1 MDKKQRQRAI
11 LKIISSQEVETQEQ
25 LGELLA
31 EAGYPTT
38 QATVSR
44 DMRELKIR
52 KGMAENGVNCY
63 YSPECENPPEYSS
76 VFAQAVLSIDYA
88 MNIVVIKCRPGLANA
103 ACVVLDDEAFGF
115 VVGTIAGDDT
125 IFVLTRTENHAVQ
138 LIELLKK
145 KASVEFGGAFNVFTG
160 ETGAGKSVIIGGIN
174 AVLGGR
180 TNKDI
185 VRSGAP
191 KAVISAL
198 FDDIS
203 DRVKAKLSELG
214 FSSEDGELVLMRE
227 ITSEGKSSARINGRA
242 ATAAMLREVGELLVD
257 IHGQHENRILMNN
270 DNQRQILDSY
280 GELDGLLEAYR
291 GEFRRFSKLSR
302 KLREMQEENKTRE
315 LRTAQL
321 TAIIE
326 ELTELDLDYG
336 DGERMEEELQKIR
349 STAKIQGALFT
360 ANNLLN
366 GEENP
371 GAVELVR
378 QSMNSF
384 AAAGAVL
391 PEADALYRR
400 LEELLPELEDISS
413 EAASMAFGADD
424 NEEREADLE
433 DRVSAMKH
441 ACRKYNMDPDQ
452 LVDYLG
458 ECRQELSQL
467 SGLDGEIERLS
478 EEKHELAGQVKRMA
492 EDISAKRR
500 EASEKLSAEICEVL
514 RFLNMPNVTL
524 TFDVRP
530 DKITI
535 NGMDEVEILIS
546 ANAGEEP
553 KPLNKTASGGELSR
567 VMLAVKSVMAEGD
580 DIPTMIFDEVDAG
593 ISGRTAAKVGIKL
606 AETARKRQV
615 LCITHLAQIA
625 ALAQTH
631 MLIEKQ
637 TDDKRTYTR
646 IVPLDHEG
654 RKQELARI
662 MDGGLTE
669 SGLKAAEEMLSR
681 QVEQ

>member
-1 MDKKQRQRAI
+1 M
-11 LKIISSQEVETQEQ
+11 L
-25 LGELLA
+25 
-31 EAGYPTT
+31 
-38 QATVSR
+38 
-44 DMRELKIR
+44 RELSI
-52 KGMAENGVNCY
+52 ENL
-63 YSPECENPPEYSS
+63 
-76 VFAQAVLSIDYA
+76 AVIE
-88 MNIVVIKCRPGLANA
+88 KA
-103 ACVVLDDEAFGF
+103 A
-115 VVGTIAGDDT
+115 
-125 IFVLTRTENHAVQ
+125 
-138 LIELLKK
+138 
-145 KASVEFGGAFNVFTG
+145 VEFGSGFNVFTG

-180 TNKDI
+180 TTKDI

-203 DRVKAKLSELG
+203 DRVKSRLTELG
-214 FSSEDGELVLMRE
+214 FSAEDGELVLMRE
-227 ITSEGKSSARINGRA
+227 ITAEGKSSARINGRA

-257 IHGQHENRILMNN
+257 IHGQHENRILMDT

-280 GELDGLLEAYR
+280 GELSGELEEYR
-291 GEFRRFSKLSR
+291 AEFRRFSKLSR
-302 KLREMQEENKTRE
+302 RLKDLQEENRTRE

-321 TAIIE
+321 TAIAE
-326 ELTELDLDYG
+326 ELAELNLEHG
-336 DGERMEEELQKIR
+336 EGERLEEELQKLR
-349 STAKIQGALFT
+349 DTAKIQGALFT
-360 ANNLLN
+360 ANDLLN

-371 GAVELVR
+371 GAIDLVR
-378 QSMNSF
+378 QSMNSL
-384 AAAGAVL
+384 ATAGAVL
-391 PEADALYRR
+391 PEADVLFRR
-400 LEELLPELEDISS
+400 LEEILPELEDISS
-413 EAASMAFGADD
+413 EAASMAFGTDD
-424 NEEREADLE
+424 SEEREADLE

-452 LVDYLG
+452 LVDYLE

-478 EEKHELAGQVKRMA
+478 EEKHDLAGQVKRMA
-492 EDISAKRR
+492 EDISARRR
-500 EASEKLSAEICEVL
+500 EASERLSAEICEVL

-524 TFDVRP
+524 SFDVRP

-553 KPLNKTASGGELSR
+553 KPLNRTASGGELSR
-567 VMLAVKSVMAEGD
+567 VMLAIKSVMAEGD

-593 ISGRTAAKVGIKL
+593 ISGRTAAKVGVKL
-606 AETARKRQV
+606 AQTAEKRQV

-637 TDDKRTYTR
+637 TEGQRTYTR
-646 IVPLDHEG
+646 IIPLDHEG

-669 SGLKAAEEMLSR
+669 SGLKAAEEMLNR
-681 QVEQ
+681 R

>member
-1 MDKKQRQRAI
+1 M
-11 LKIISSQEVETQEQ
+11 L
-25 LGELLA
+25 
-31 EAGYPTT
+31 
-38 QATVSR
+38 
-44 DMRELKIR
+44 RELSI
-52 KGMAENGVNCY
+52 ENL
-63 YSPECENPPEYSS
+63 
-76 VFAQAVLSIDYA
+76 AV
-88 MNIVVIKCRPGLANA
+88 
-103 ACVVLDDEAFGF
+103 
-115 VVGTIAGDDT
+115 
-125 IFVLTRTENHAVQ
+125 
-138 LIELLKK
+138 IE

-214 FSSEDGELVLMRE
+214 FSPEDGELVLMRE

-500 EASEKLSAEICEVL
+500 EVSEKLSAEICEVL

-681 QVEQ
+681 QVE

>member
-1 MDKKQRQRAI
+1 M
-11 LKIISSQEVETQEQ
+11 L
-25 LGELLA
+25 
-31 EAGYPTT
+31 
-38 QATVSR
+38 
-44 DMRELKIR
+44 RELSI
-52 KGMAENGVNCY
+52 ENL
-63 YSPECENPPEYSS
+63 
-76 VFAQAVLSIDYA
+76 AV
-88 MNIVVIKCRPGLANA
+88 
-103 ACVVLDDEAFGF
+103 
-115 VVGTIAGDDT
+115 
-125 IFVLTRTENHAVQ
+125 
-138 LIELLKK
+138 IE
-145 KASVEFGGAFNVFTG
+145 KASVEFGSRFNVFTG

-180 TNKDI
+180 TTKDI

-203 DRVKAKLSELG
+203 DRVKSKLNELG
-214 FSSEDGELVLMRE
+214 FSAEDGELVLMRE
-227 ITSEGKSSARINGRA
+227 ITAEGKSSARINGRA

-257 IHGQHENRILMNN
+257 IHGQHENRILMDT

-280 GELDGLLEAYR
+280 GELSGALEEYR
-291 GEFRRFSKLSR
+291 AEFRRFSKLSR
-302 KLREMQEENKTRE
+302 RLKELQEENRNRE

-321 TAIIE
+321 TAIAE
-326 ELTELDLDYG
+326 ELAELDLEHG
-336 DGERMEEELQKIR
+336 EGERLEEELQKLR
-349 STAKIQGALFT
+349 NTAKIQGALFT

-366 GEENP
+366 GEEHP
-371 GAVELVR
+371 GAIDLVR
-378 QSMNSF
+378 QSMNSL
-384 AAAGAVL
+384 ATAGAVL
-391 PEADALYRR
+391 PEADVLFRR

-424 NEEREADLE
+424 SEEREADLE

-441 ACRKYNMDPDQ
+441 ACRKYNMDADQ
-452 LVDYLG
+452 LVDYL
-458 ECRQELSQL
+458 EDCRRELSQL

-478 EEKHELAGQVKRMA
+478 EEKHELAGHVKQLA
-492 EDISAKRR
+492 GEISARR
-500 EASEKLSAEICEVL
+500 RDASAKLSAEICEVL
-514 RFLNMPNVTL
+514 KFLNMPNVTL
-524 TFDVRP
+524 SFDVRP

-567 VMLAVKSVMAEGD
+567 VMLAIKSVMAEGD

-606 AETARKRQV
+606 AQTAEKRQV

-646 IVPLDHEG
+646 IIPLDHEG

-669 SGLKAAEEMLSR
+669 SGLKAAEEMLDR
-681 QVEQ
+681 R

>member
-1 MDKKQRQRAI
+1 M
-11 LKIISSQEVETQEQ
+11 L
-25 LGELLA
+25 
-31 EAGYPTT
+31 
-38 QATVSR
+38 
-44 DMRELKIR
+44 RELSI
-52 KGMAENGVNCY
+52 ENL
-63 YSPECENPPEYSS
+63 
-76 VFAQAVLSIDYA
+76 AVIE
-88 MNIVVIKCRPGLANA
+88 KA
-103 ACVVLDDEAFGF
+103 A
-115 VVGTIAGDDT
+115 
-125 IFVLTRTENHAVQ
+125 
-138 LIELLKK
+138 
-145 KASVEFGGAFNVFTG
+145 VEFGSGFNVFTG

-180 TNKDI
+180 TTKDI

-203 DRVKAKLSELG
+203 DRVKSRLTELG
-214 FSSEDGELVLMRE
+214 FSAEDGELVLMRE
-227 ITSEGKSSARINGRA
+227 ITAEGKSSARINGRA

-257 IHGQHENRILMNN
+257 IHGQHENRILMDT

-280 GELDGLLEAYR
+280 GELSGALEEYR
-291 GEFRRFSKLSR
+291 AEFRRFSKLSR
-302 KLREMQEENKTRE
+302 RLKDLQEENRTRE

-321 TAIIE
+321 TAIAE
-326 ELTELDLDYG
+326 ELSELNLEHG
-336 DGERMEEELQKIR
+336 EGERLEEELQKLR
-349 STAKIQGALFT
+349 DTAKIQGALFT
-360 ANNLLN
+360 ANDLLN

-371 GAVELVR
+371 GAIDLVR
-378 QSMNSF
+378 QSMNSL
-384 AAAGAVL
+384 ATAGAVL
-391 PEADALYRR
+391 PEADVLFRR
-400 LEELLPELEDISS
+400 LEEILPELEDISS
-413 EAASMAFGADD
+413 EAASMAFGTDD
-424 NEEREADLE
+424 SEEREADLE

-452 LVDYLG
+452 LVDYLE

-478 EEKHELAGQVKRMA
+478 EEKHDLAGQVKRMA
-492 EDISAKRR
+492 EDISARRR
-500 EASEKLSAEICEVL
+500 EASERLSAEICEVL

-524 TFDVRP
+524 SFDVRP

-553 KPLNKTASGGELSR
+553 KPLNRTASGGELSR
-567 VMLAVKSVMAEGD
+567 VMLAIKSVMAEGD

-593 ISGRTAAKVGIKL
+593 ISGRTAAKVGVKL
-606 AETARKRQV
+606 AQTAEKRQV

-631 MLIEKQ
+631 MLIEKLTEGQ
-637 TDDKRTYTR
+637 RTYTR
-646 IVPLDHEG
+646 IIPLDHEG

-669 SGLKAAEEMLSR
+669 SGLKAAEEMLDR
-681 QVEQ
+681 H

>member
-1 MDKKQRQRAI
+1 M
-11 LKIISSQEVETQEQ
+11 L
-25 LGELLA
+25 
-31 EAGYPTT
+31 
-38 QATVSR
+38 
-44 DMRELKIR
+44 RELSI
-52 KGMAENGVNCY
+52 ENL
-63 YSPECENPPEYSS
+63 
-76 VFAQAVLSIDYA
+76 AV
-88 MNIVVIKCRPGLANA
+88 
-103 ACVVLDDEAFGF
+103 
-115 VVGTIAGDDT
+115 
-125 IFVLTRTENHAVQ
+125 
-138 LIELLKK
+138 IE
-145 KASVEFGGAFNVFTG
+145 KASVEFGSRFNVFTG

-180 TNKDI
+180 TTKDI

-191 KAVISAL
+191 KAVVSAL

-203 DRVKAKLSELG
+203 DRVKSKLNELG
-214 FSSEDGELVLMRE
+214 FSAEDGELVLMRE
-227 ITSEGKSSARINGRA
+227 ITAEGKSSARINGRA

-257 IHGQHENRILMNN
+257 IHGQHENRILMDT

-280 GELDGLLEAYR
+280 GELSGALEEYR

-302 KLREMQEENKTRE
+302 KLKELQEENRNRE

-321 TAIIE
+321 TAIAE
-326 ELTELDLDYG
+326 ELAELDLEHG
-336 DGERMEEELQKIR
+336 EGERLEEELQKLR
-349 STAKIQGALFT
+349 NTAKIQGALFT
-360 ANNLLN
+360 ANSLLN

-371 GAVELVR
+371 GAIDLVR
-378 QSMNSF
+378 QSMSSL
-384 AAAGAVL
+384 AVAGAVL
-391 PEADALYRR
+391 PEADVLFRR
-400 LEELLPELEDISS
+400 LEEILPELEDISG
-413 EAASMAFGADD
+413 EAASMAFSTDD
-424 NEEREADLE
+424 AEEREADLE

-441 ACRKYNMDPDQ
+441 ACRKYNMDADQ
-452 LVDYLG
+452 LVDYL
-458 ECRQELSQL
+458 EDCRRELSQL

-478 EEKHELAGQVKRMA
+478 EEKHELAGHVKRLA
-492 EDISAKRR
+492 EEISERR
-500 EASEKLSAEICEVL
+500 RQASQKLSAEICEVL
-514 RFLNMPNVTL
+514 KFLNMPNVTL
-524 TFDVRP
+524 SFDVRP

-567 VMLAVKSVMAEGD
+567 VMLAIKSVMAEGD

-593 ISGRTAAKVGIKL
+593 ISGRTAAKVGVKL
-606 AETARKRQV
+606 AQTAEKRQV

-646 IVPLDHEG
+646 IIPLDHEG

-669 SGLKAAEEMLSR
+669 SGLKAAEEMLDR
-681 QVEQ
+681 H

>member
-1 MDKKQRQRAI
+1 M
-11 LKIISSQEVETQEQ
+11 L
-25 LGELLA
+25 
-31 EAGYPTT
+31 
-38 QATVSR
+38 
-44 DMRELKIR
+44 RELSI
-52 KGMAENGVNCY
+52 ENL
-63 YSPECENPPEYSS
+63 
-76 VFAQAVLSIDYA
+76 AVIE
-88 MNIVVIKCRPGLANA
+88 KA
-103 ACVVLDDEAFGF
+103 A
-115 VVGTIAGDDT
+115 
-125 IFVLTRTENHAVQ
+125 
-138 LIELLKK
+138 
-145 KASVEFGGAFNVFTG
+145 VEFGSGFNVFTG

-180 TNKDI
+180 TTKDI

-203 DRVKAKLSELG
+203 DRVKSRLTELG
-214 FSSEDGELVLMRE
+214 FSAEDGELVLMRE
-227 ITSEGKSSARINGRA
+227 ITAEGKSSARINGRA

-257 IHGQHENRILMNN
+257 IHGQHENRILMDT

-280 GELDGLLEAYR
+280 GELSGALEEYR
-291 GEFRRFSKLSR
+291 AEFRRFSKLSR
-302 KLREMQEENKTRE
+302 RLKELQEENRTRE

-321 TAIIE
+321 TAIAE
-326 ELTELDLDYG
+326 ELAELNLEHG
-336 DGERMEEELQKIR
+336 EGERLEEELQKLR
-349 STAKIQGALFT
+349 DTAKIQGALFT
-360 ANNLLN
+360 ANDLLN

-371 GAVELVR
+371 GAIDLVR
-378 QSMNSF
+378 QSMNSL
-384 AAAGAVL
+384 ATAGAVI
-391 PEADALYRR
+391 PEADVLFRR
-400 LEELLPELEDISS
+400 LEEILPELEDISS

-424 NEEREADLE
+424 SEEREADLE

-452 LVDYLG
+452 LVDYLE

-478 EEKHELAGQVKRMA
+478 EEKHDLAGQVKRMA
-492 EDISAKRR
+492 EDISARRR
-500 EASEKLSAEICEVL
+500 ETSERLSAEICEVL

-524 TFDVRP
+524 SFDVRP

-553 KPLNKTASGGELSR
+553 KPLNRTASGGELSR
-567 VMLAVKSVMAEGD
+567 VMLAIKSVMAEGD

-593 ISGRTAAKVGIKL
+593 ISGRTAAKVGVKL
-606 AETARKRQV
+606 AQTAEKRQV

-637 TDDKRTYTR
+637 TEGQRTYTR
-646 IVPLDHEG
+646 IIHLDHEG

-669 SGLKAAEEMLSR
+669 SGLKAAEEMLDR
-681 QVEQ
+681 H

>member
-1 MDKKQRQRAI
+1 M
-11 LKIISSQEVETQEQ
+11 L
-25 LGELLA
+25 
-31 EAGYPTT
+31 
-38 QATVSR
+38 
-44 DMRELKIR
+44 RELSI
-52 KGMAENGVNCY
+52 ENL
-63 YSPECENPPEYSS
+63 
-76 VFAQAVLSIDYA
+76 AVIE
-88 MNIVVIKCRPGLANA
+88 KA
-103 ACVVLDDEAFGF
+103 A
-115 VVGTIAGDDT
+115 
-125 IFVLTRTENHAVQ
+125 
-138 LIELLKK
+138 
-145 KASVEFGGAFNVFTG
+145 VEFGSGFNVFTG

-180 TNKDI
+180 TTKDI

-203 DRVKAKLSELG
+203 DRVKSRLTELG
-214 FSSEDGELVLMRE
+214 FSAEDGELVLMRE
-227 ITSEGKSSARINGRA
+227 ITAEGKSNARINGRA

-257 IHGQHENRILMNN
+257 IHGQHENRILMDT

-280 GELDGLLEAYR
+280 GELSGALEEYR
-291 GEFRRFSKLSR
+291 AEFRQFSKLSR
-302 KLREMQEENKTRE
+302 RLKELQEENRTRE

-321 TAIIE
+321 TAIAE
-326 ELTELDLDYG
+326 ELAELNLEHG
-336 DGERMEEELQKIR
+336 EGERLEEELQKLR
-349 STAKIQGALFT
+349 DTAKIQGALFT
-360 ANNLLN
+360 ANDLLN

-371 GAVELVR
+371 GAIDLVR
-378 QSMNSF
+378 QSMNSL
-384 AAAGAVL
+384 ATAGAVL
-391 PEADALYRR
+391 PEADVLFRR
-400 LEELLPELEDISS
+400 LEEILPELEDISS

-424 NEEREADLE
+424 SEEREADLE

-452 LVDYLG
+452 LVDYLE

-478 EEKHELAGQVKRMA
+478 EEKHDLAGQVKRMA
-492 EDISAKRR
+492 EDISARRR
-500 EASEKLSAEICEVL
+500 ETSERLSAEICEVL

-524 TFDVRP
+524 SFDVRP

-553 KPLNKTASGGELSR
+553 KPLNRTASGGELSR
-567 VMLAVKSVMAEGD
+567 VMLAIKSVMAEGD

-593 ISGRTAAKVGIKL
+593 ISGRTAAKVGVKL
-606 AETARKRQV
+606 AQTAEKRQV

-637 TDDKRTYTR
+637 TEGQRTYTR
-646 IVPLDHEG
+646 IIHLDHEG

-669 SGLKAAEEMLSR
+669 SGLKAAEEMLDR
-681 QVEQ
+681 H

>member
-1 MDKKQRQRAI
+1 M
-11 LKIISSQEVETQEQ
+11 L
-25 LGELLA
+25 
-31 EAGYPTT
+31 
-38 QATVSR
+38 
-44 DMRELKIR
+44 RELSI
-52 KGMAENGVNCY
+52 ENL
-63 YSPECENPPEYSS
+63 
-76 VFAQAVLSIDYA
+76 AVIE
-88 MNIVVIKCRPGLANA
+88 KA
-103 ACVVLDDEAFGF
+103 A
-115 VVGTIAGDDT
+115 
-125 IFVLTRTENHAVQ
+125 
-138 LIELLKK
+138 
-145 KASVEFGGAFNVFTG
+145 VEFGSGFNVFTG

-180 TNKDI
+180 TTKDI
-185 VRSGAP
+185 VRSGAA
-191 KAVISAL
+191 KAVSSAL

-203 DRVKAKLSELG
+203 DRVKSRLTELG
-214 FSSEDGELVLMRE
+214 FSAEDGELVLMRE
-227 ITSEGKSSARINGRA
+227 ITAEGKSSARINGRA

-257 IHGQHENRILMNN
+257 IHGQHENRILMDT

-280 GELDGLLEAYR
+280 GELSGALEEYR
-291 GEFRRFSKLSR
+291 AEFRRFSKLSR
-302 KLREMQEENKTRE
+302 RLKELQEDNRTRE

-321 TAIIE
+321 TAIAE
-326 ELTELDLDYG
+326 ELAELNLEHG
-336 DGERMEEELQKIR
+336 EGERLEEELQKLR
-349 STAKIQGALFT
+349 DTAKIQGALFT
-360 ANNLLN
+360 ANDLLN

-371 GAVELVR
+371 GAIDLVR
-378 QSMNSF
+378 QSMNSL
-384 AAAGAVL
+384 ATAGAVL
-391 PEADALYRR
+391 PEADVLFRR
-400 LEELLPELEDISS
+400 LEEILPELEDISS

-424 NEEREADLE
+424 SEEREADLE

-452 LVDYLG
+452 LVDYLE

-478 EEKHELAGQVKRMA
+478 EEKHDLAGQVKRMA
-492 EDISAKRR
+492 EDISARRR
-500 EASEKLSAEICEVL
+500 ETSERLSAEICEVL

-524 TFDVRP
+524 SFDVRP

-553 KPLNKTASGGELSR
+553 KPLNRTASGGELSR
-567 VMLAVKSVMAEGD
+567 VMLAIKSVMAEGD

-593 ISGRTAAKVGIKL
+593 ISGRTAAKVGVKL
-606 AETARKRQV
+606 AQTAEKRQV

-637 TDDKRTYTR
+637 TEGQRTYTR
-646 IVPLDHEG
+646 IIHLDHEG

-669 SGLKAAEEMLSR
+669 SGLKAAEEMLDR
-681 QVEQ
+681 H

>member
-1 MDKKQRQRAI
+1 M
-11 LKIISSQEVETQEQ
+11 L
-25 LGELLA
+25 
-31 EAGYPTT
+31 
-38 QATVSR
+38 
-44 DMRELKIR
+44 RELSI
-52 KGMAENGVNCY
+52 ENL
-63 YSPECENPPEYSS
+63 
-76 VFAQAVLSIDYA
+76 AVIE
-88 MNIVVIKCRPGLANA
+88 KA
-103 ACVVLDDEAFGF
+103 A
-115 VVGTIAGDDT
+115 
-125 IFVLTRTENHAVQ
+125 
-138 LIELLKK
+138 
-145 KASVEFGGAFNVFTG
+145 VEFGSGFNVLTG
-160 ETGAGKSVIIGGIN
+160 EPGAGKSVIIGGIN

-180 TNKDI
+180 TTKDI

-203 DRVKAKLSELG
+203 DRVKSRLTELG
-214 FSSEDGELVLMRE
+214 FSAEDGELVLMRE
-227 ITSEGKSSARINGRA
+227 ITAEGKSSARINGRA

-257 IHGQHENRILMNN
+257 IHGQHENRILMDT

-280 GELDGLLEAYR
+280 GELSGALEEYR
-291 GEFRRFSKLSR
+291 AEFRRFSKLSR
-302 KLREMQEENKTRE
+302 RLKELQEENRTRE

-321 TAIIE
+321 TAIAE
-326 ELTELDLDYG
+326 ELAELNLEHG
-336 DGERMEEELQKIR
+336 EGERLEEELQKLR
-349 STAKIQGALFT
+349 DTAKIQGALFT
-360 ANNLLN
+360 ANDLLN

-371 GAVELVR
+371 GAIDLVR
-378 QSMNSF
+378 QSMNSL
-384 AAAGAVL
+384 ATAGAVL
-391 PEADALYRR
+391 PEADVLFRR
-400 LEELLPELEDISS
+400 LEEILPELEDISS

-424 NEEREADLE
+424 SEEREADLE

-452 LVDYLG
+452 LVDYLE

-478 EEKHELAGQVKRMA
+478 EEKHDLAGQVKRMA
-492 EDISAKRR
+492 EDISARRR
-500 EASEKLSAEICEVL
+500 ETSERLSAEICEVL

-524 TFDVRP
+524 SFDVRP

-553 KPLNKTASGGELSR
+553 KPLNRTASGGELSR
-567 VMLAVKSVMAEGD
+567 VMLAIKSVMAEGD

-593 ISGRTAAKVGIKL
+593 ISGRTAAKVGVKL
-606 AETARKRQV
+606 AQTAEKRQV

-637 TDDKRTYTR
+637 TEGQRTYTR
-646 IVPLDHEG
+646 IIHLDHEG

-669 SGLKAAEEMLSR
+669 SGLKAAEEMLDR
-681 QVEQ
+681 H

>member
-1 MDKKQRQRAI
+1 M
-11 LKIISSQEVETQEQ
+11 L
-25 LGELLA
+25 
-31 EAGYPTT
+31 
-38 QATVSR
+38 
-44 DMRELKIR
+44 RELSI
-52 KGMAENGVNCY
+52 ENL
-63 YSPECENPPEYSS
+63 
-76 VFAQAVLSIDYA
+76 AV
-88 MNIVVIKCRPGLANA
+88 
-103 ACVVLDDEAFGF
+103 
-115 VVGTIAGDDT
+115 
-125 IFVLTRTENHAVQ
+125 
-138 LIELLKK
+138 IE
-145 KASVEFGGAFNVFTG
+145 KASVEFGGNFNVFTG

-214 FSSEDGELVLMRE
+214 FSAEDGELVLMRE

-257 IHGQHENRILMNN
+257 IHGQHENRILMNT

-280 GELDGLLEAYR
+280 GGLAPELEEYR
-291 GEFRRFSKLSR
+291 AEFRRFSKLSR
-302 KLREMQEENKTRE
+302 RLREMQEENKNRE
-315 LRTAQL
+315 LRTGQL
-321 TAIIE
+321 TEIIE
-326 ELTELDLDYG
+326 ELTELGLDYG
-336 DGERMEEELQKIR
+336 EGERLEEELRKIR
-349 STAKIQGALFT
+349 DTAKIQGALFT
-360 ANNLLN
+360 AHNLLN
-366 GEENP
+366 GEEAP
-371 GAVELVR
+371 GALDLVR
-378 QSMNSF
+378 QSMSSF
-384 AAAGAVL
+384 ATAGAVL
-391 PEADALYRR
+391 PEADSLYRR

-413 EAASMAFGADD
+413 EAASLAFGADD
-424 NEEREADLE
+424 TEEREADLE

-441 ACRKYNMDPDQ
+441 CCRKYNMDADQ
-452 LVDYLG
+452 LVDYLE
-458 ECRQELSQL
+458 ECRQELSEL

-478 EEKHELAGQVKRMA
+478 EEKHELAGRVKRMA
-492 EDISAKRR
+492 EDISAKRKT
-500 EASEKLSAEICEVL
+500 ASEKLSAEICEVL
-514 RFLNMPNVTL
+514 KFLNMPNVTL
-524 TFDVRP
+524 SFAVTP

-567 VMLAVKSVMAEGD
+567 VMLAIKSVMAEGD

-606 AETARKRQV
+606 SETARKRQV

-631 MLIEKQ
+631 ILIEKQ
-637 TDDKRTYTR
+637 TENSRTYTR
-646 IVPLDHEG
+646 IKPLDFEG

-669 SGLKAAEEMLSR
+669 SGLKAAEEMLR
-681 QVEQ
+681 RG

>member
-1 MDKKQRQRAI
+1 M
-11 LKIISSQEVETQEQ
+11 L
-25 LGELLA
+25 
-31 EAGYPTT
+31 
-38 QATVSR
+38 
-44 DMRELKIR
+44 RELSI
-52 KGMAENGVNCY
+52 ENL
-63 YSPECENPPEYSS
+63 
-76 VFAQAVLSIDYA
+76 AVIE
-88 MNIVVIKCRPGLANA
+88 KA
-103 ACVVLDDEAFGF
+103 A
-115 VVGTIAGDDT
+115 
-125 IFVLTRTENHAVQ
+125 
-138 LIELLKK
+138 
-145 KASVEFGGAFNVFTG
+145 VEFGSGFNVFTG

-180 TNKDI
+180 TTKDI

-203 DRVKAKLSELG
+203 DRVKSRLTELG
-214 FSSEDGELVLMRE
+214 FSAEDGELVLMRE
-227 ITSEGKSSARINGRA
+227 ITAEGKSSARINGRA

-257 IHGQHENRILMNN
+257 IHGQHENRILMDT

-280 GELDGLLEAYR
+280 GELSGALEEYR
-291 GEFRRFSKLSR
+291 AEFRRFSKLSR
-302 KLREMQEENKTRE
+302 RLKDLQEENRTRE

-321 TAIIE
+321 TAIAE
-326 ELTELDLDYG
+326 ELSELNLEHG
-336 DGERMEEELQKIR
+336 EGERLEEELQKLR
-349 STAKIQGALFT
+349 DTAKIQGALFT
-360 ANNLLN
+360 ANDLLN

-371 GAVELVR
+371 GAIDLVR
-378 QSMNSF
+378 QSMNSL
-384 AAAGAVL
+384 ATAGAVL
-391 PEADALYRR
+391 PEADVLFRR
-400 LEELLPELEDISS
+400 LEEILPELEDISS
-413 EAASMAFGADD
+413 EAASMAFGTDD
-424 NEEREADLE
+424 SEEREADLE

-452 LVDYLG
+452 LVDYLE

-478 EEKHELAGQVKRMA
+478 EEKHDLAGQVKRMA
-492 EDISAKRR
+492 EDISARRR
-500 EASEKLSAEICEVL
+500 EASERLSAEICEVL

-524 TFDVRP
+524 SFDVRP

-535 NGMDEVEILIS
+535 NGMDEIEILIS

-553 KPLNKTASGGELSR
+553 KPLNRTASGGELSR
-567 VMLAVKSVMAEGD
+567 VMLAIKSVMAEGD

-593 ISGRTAAKVGIKL
+593 ISGRTAAKVGVKL
-606 AETARKRQV
+606 AQTAEKRQV

-637 TDDKRTYTR
+637 TEGQRTYTR
-646 IVPLDHEG
+646 IIPLDHEG

-669 SGLKAAEEMLSR
+669 SGLKAAEEMLDR
-681 QVEQ
+681 H

>member
-1 MDKKQRQRAI
+1 M
-11 LKIISSQEVETQEQ
+11 L
-25 LGELLA
+25 
-31 EAGYPTT
+31 
-38 QATVSR
+38 
-44 DMRELKIR
+44 RELSI
-52 KGMAENGVNCY
+52 ENL
-63 YSPECENPPEYSS
+63 
-76 VFAQAVLSIDYA
+76 AV
-88 MNIVVIKCRPGLANA
+88 
-103 ACVVLDDEAFGF
+103 
-115 VVGTIAGDDT
+115 
-125 IFVLTRTENHAVQ
+125 
-138 LIELLKK
+138 IE
-145 KASVEFGGAFNVFTG
+145 KASVEFGGNFNVFTG

-214 FSSEDGELVLMRE
+214 FSAEDGELVLMRE

-257 IHGQHENRILMNN
+257 IHGQHENRILMNT

-280 GELDGLLEAYR
+280 GGLAQELEEYR
-291 GEFRRFSKLSR
+291 AEFRRFSKLSR
-302 KLREMQEENKTRE
+302 RLREMQEENKNRE
-315 LRTAQL
+315 LRTGQL
-321 TAIIE
+321 TEIIE
-326 ELTELDLDYG
+326 ELTELGLDYG
-336 DGERMEEELQKIR
+336 EGERLEEELRKIR
-349 STAKIQGALFT
+349 DTAKIQGALFT
-360 ANNLLN
+360 AHNLLN
-366 GEENP
+366 GEEVP
-371 GAVELVR
+371 GALDLVR
-378 QSMNSF
+378 QSMSSF
-384 AAAGAVL
+384 ATAGAVL
-391 PEADALYRR
+391 PEADSLYRR

-413 EAASMAFGADD
+413 EAASLAFGADD
-424 NEEREADLE
+424 TEEREADLE

-441 ACRKYNMDPDQ
+441 CCRKYNMDADQ
-452 LVDYLG
+452 LVDYLE
-458 ECRQELSQL
+458 ECRQELSEL

-478 EEKHELAGQVKRMA
+478 EEKHELAGRVKRMA
-492 EDISAKRR
+492 EDISAKRKT
-500 EASEKLSAEICEVL
+500 ASEKLSEEICEVL
-514 RFLNMPNVTL
+514 KFLNMPNVTL
-524 TFDVRP
+524 SFAVTP

-535 NGMDEVEILIS
+535 NGMDEVDILIS

-567 VMLAVKSVMAEGD
+567 VMLAIKSVMAEGD

-606 AETARKRQV
+606 SETARKRQV

-631 MLIEKQ
+631 ILIEKQ
-637 TDDKRTYTR
+637 TENSRTYTR
-646 IVPLDHEG
+646 IKPLDFEG

-669 SGLKAAEEMLSR
+669 SGLKAAEEMLR
-681 QVEQ
+681 RG

>member
-1 MDKKQRQRAI
+1 M
-11 LKIISSQEVETQEQ
+11 L
-25 LGELLA
+25 
-31 EAGYPTT
+31 
-38 QATVSR
+38 
-44 DMRELKIR
+44 RELSI
-52 KGMAENGVNCY
+52 ENL
-63 YSPECENPPEYSS
+63 
-76 VFAQAVLSIDYA
+76 AVIE
-88 MNIVVIKCRPGLANA
+88 KA
-103 ACVVLDDEAFGF
+103 A
-115 VVGTIAGDDT
+115 
-125 IFVLTRTENHAVQ
+125 
-138 LIELLKK
+138 
-145 KASVEFGGAFNVFTG
+145 VEFGSGFNVFTG

-180 TNKDI
+180 TTKDI

-203 DRVKAKLSELG
+203 DRVKSRLTELG
-214 FSSEDGELVLMRE
+214 FSAEDGELVLMRE
-227 ITSEGKSSARINGRA
+227 ITAEGKSSARINGRA

-257 IHGQHENRILMNN
+257 IHGQHENRILMDT

-280 GELDGLLEAYR
+280 GELSGALEEYR
-291 GEFRRFSKLSR
+291 AEFRRFSKLSR
-302 KLREMQEENKTRE
+302 RLKELQEENRTRE

-321 TAIIE
+321 TAIAE
-326 ELTELDLDYG
+326 ELAELNLEHG
-336 DGERMEEELQKIR
+336 EGERLEEELQKLR
-349 STAKIQGALFT
+349 DTAKIQGALFT
-360 ANNLLN
+360 ANDLLN

-371 GAVELVR
+371 GAIDLVR
-378 QSMNSF
+378 QSMNSL
-384 AAAGAVL
+384 ATAGAVL
-391 PEADALYRR
+391 PEADVLFRR
-400 LEELLPELEDISS
+400 LEEILPELEDISS
-413 EAASMAFGADD
+413 EAASMAFGTDD
-424 NEEREADLE
+424 SEEREADLE

-452 LVDYLG
+452 LVDYLE

-478 EEKHELAGQVKRMA
+478 EEKHDLAGQVKRMA
-492 EDISAKRR
+492 EDISARRR
-500 EASEKLSAEICEVL
+500 EASERLSAEICEVL

-524 TFDVRP
+524 SFDVRP

-553 KPLNKTASGGELSR
+553 KPLNRTASGGELSR
-567 VMLAVKSVMAEGD
+567 VMLAIKSVMAAGD

-593 ISGRTAAKVGIKL
+593 ISGRTAAKVGVKL
-606 AETARKRQV
+606 AQTAEKRQV

-637 TDDKRTYTR
+637 TEGQRTYTR
-646 IVPLDHEG
+646 IIPLDHEG

-669 SGLKAAEEMLSR
+669 SGLKAAEEMLDR
-681 QVEQ
+681 R

>member
-1 MDKKQRQRAI
+1 M
-11 LKIISSQEVETQEQ
+11 L
-25 LGELLA
+25 
-31 EAGYPTT
+31 
-38 QATVSR
+38 
-44 DMRELKIR
+44 RELSI
-52 KGMAENGVNCY
+52 ENL
-63 YSPECENPPEYSS
+63 
-76 VFAQAVLSIDYA
+76 AV
-88 MNIVVIKCRPGLANA
+88 
-103 ACVVLDDEAFGF
+103 
-115 VVGTIAGDDT
+115 
-125 IFVLTRTENHAVQ
+125 
-138 LIELLKK
+138 IE

-280 GELDGLLEAYR
+280 GELTGLLEAYR

-326 ELTELDLDYG
+326 ELTELGLDYG

-452 LVDYLG
+452 LVDYLE

-567 VMLAVKSVMAEGD
+567 VMLAIKSVMAEGD

-637 TDDKRTYTR
+637 TDDRRTYTR

-662 MDGGLTE
+662 MDGGLVHAGGLCRRDTAV
-669 SGLKAAEEMLSR
+669 SGALRGFPCGHDAWNSEAEKARRAVDFSCRGGRDNCGGAAVHEFPRDLLPLQRLGSFRQRCAVCNRALRRAGYRSLHTGKGRQSVVLHLHRRWPGDARPSR
-681 QVEQ
+681 PLLLYRA

>member
-1 MDKKQRQRAI
+1 M
-11 LKIISSQEVETQEQ
+11 L
-25 LGELLA
+25 
-31 EAGYPTT
+31 
-38 QATVSR
+38 
-44 DMRELKIR
+44 RELSI
-52 KGMAENGVNCY
+52 ENL
-63 YSPECENPPEYSS
+63 
-76 VFAQAVLSIDYA
+76 AV
-88 MNIVVIKCRPGLANA
+88 
-103 ACVVLDDEAFGF
+103 
-115 VVGTIAGDDT
+115 
-125 IFVLTRTENHAVQ
+125 
-138 LIELLKK
+138 IE

-424 NEEREADLE
+424 NEAVLE

-681 QVEQ
+681 QVE

>member
-1 MDKKQRQRAI
+1 M
-11 LKIISSQEVETQEQ
+11 L
-25 LGELLA
+25 
-31 EAGYPTT
+31 
-38 QATVSR
+38 
-44 DMRELKIR
+44 RELSI
-52 KGMAENGVNCY
+52 ENL
-63 YSPECENPPEYSS
+63 
-76 VFAQAVLSIDYA
+76 AVIE
-88 MNIVVIKCRPGLANA
+88 KA
-103 ACVVLDDEAFGF
+103 A
-115 VVGTIAGDDT
+115 
-125 IFVLTRTENHAVQ
+125 
-138 LIELLKK
+138 
-145 KASVEFGGAFNVFTG
+145 VEFGSGFNVFTG

-180 TNKDI
+180 TTKDI

-203 DRVKAKLSELG
+203 DRVKSRLTELG
-214 FSSEDGELVLMRE
+214 FSAEDGELVLMRE
-227 ITSEGKSSARINGRA
+227 ITAEGKSSARINGRA

-257 IHGQHENRILMNN
+257 IHGQHENRILMDT

-280 GELDGLLEAYR
+280 GELSGALEEYR
-291 GEFRRFSKLSR
+291 AEFRRFSKLSR
-302 KLREMQEENKTRE
+302 RLKDLQEENRTRE

-321 TAIIE
+321 TAIAE
-326 ELTELDLDYG
+326 ELAELNLEHG
-336 DGERMEEELQKIR
+336 EGERLEEELQKLR
-349 STAKIQGALFT
+349 DTAKIQGALFT
-360 ANNLLN
+360 ANDLLN

-371 GAVELVR
+371 GAIDLVR
-378 QSMNSF
+378 QSMNSL
-384 AAAGAVL
+384 ATAGAVL
-391 PEADALYRR
+391 PEADVLFRR
-400 LEELLPELEDISS
+400 LEEILPELEDISS
-413 EAASMAFGADD
+413 EAASMAFGTDD
-424 NEEREADLE
+424 SEEREADLE

-452 LVDYLG
+452 LVDYLE

-478 EEKHELAGQVKRMA
+478 EEKHDLAGQVKRMA
-492 EDISAKRR
+492 EDISARRR
-500 EASEKLSAEICEVL
+500 EASERLSAEICEVL

-524 TFDVRP
+524 SFDVRP

-553 KPLNKTASGGELSR
+553 KPLNRTASGGELSR
-567 VMLAVKSVMAEGD
+567 VMLAIKSVMAEGD

-593 ISGRTAAKVGIKL
+593 ISGRTAAKVGVKL
-606 AETARKRQV
+606 AQTAEKRQV

-637 TDDKRTYTR
+637 TEGQRTYTR
-646 IVPLDHEG
+646 IIHLDHEG

-669 SGLKAAEEMLSR
+669 SGLKAAEEMLDR
-681 QVEQ
+681 H

>member
-1 MDKKQRQRAI
+1 M
-11 LKIISSQEVETQEQ
+11 L
-25 LGELLA
+25 
-31 EAGYPTT
+31 
-38 QATVSR
+38 
-44 DMRELKIR
+44 RELSI
-52 KGMAENGVNCY
+52 ENL
-63 YSPECENPPEYSS
+63 
-76 VFAQAVLSIDYA
+76 AV
-88 MNIVVIKCRPGLANA
+88 
-103 ACVVLDDEAFGF
+103 
-115 VVGTIAGDDT
+115 
-125 IFVLTRTENHAVQ
+125 
-138 LIELLKK
+138 IE
-145 KASVEFGGAFNVFTG
+145 KASVEFGSRFNVFTG

-180 TNKDI
+180 TTKDI

-203 DRVKAKLSELG
+203 DRVKSKLNELG
-214 FSSEDGELVLMRE
+214 FSAEDGELVLMRE
-227 ITSEGKSSARINGRA
+227 ITAEGKSSARINGRA

-257 IHGQHENRILMNN
+257 IHGQHENRILMDT

-280 GELDGLLEAYR
+280 GELSGALEEYR
-291 GEFRRFSKLSR
+291 AEFRRFSKLSR
-302 KLREMQEENKTRE
+302 RLKELQEENRNRE

-321 TAIIE
+321 TAIAE
-326 ELTELDLDYG
+326 ELAELDLEH
-336 DGERMEEELQKIR
+336 GEGEHLEEELQKLR
-349 STAKIQGALFT
+349 STAKIQGALFS
-360 ANNLLN
+360 ANSLLN

-371 GAVELVR
+371 GATDLVR
-378 QSMNSF
+378 ESMSSL
-384 AAAGAVL
+384 AVAGAVL
-391 PEADALYRR
+391 PEADVLFRR
-400 LEELLPELEDISS
+400 LEELLPELEDISG
-413 EAASMAFGADD
+413 EAASLAFSVDD
-424 NEEREADLE
+424 NQEREADLE

-441 ACRKYNMDPDQ
+441 ACRKYNMDADQ
-452 LVDYLG
+452 LVDYL
-458 ECRQELSQL
+458 EDCRRELSQL

-478 EEKHELAGQVKRMA
+478 EEKHELAGHVKHLA
-492 EDISAKRR
+492 EEISARRR
-500 EASEKLSAEICEVL
+500 EASTKLSAEICDVL
-514 RFLNMPNVTL
+514 KFLNMPNVTL
-524 TFDVRP
+524 CFDVRP

-546 ANAGEEP
+546 ANAGEQP

-567 VMLAVKSVMAEGD
+567 VMLAIKSVMAEGD

-606 AETARKRQV
+606 AQTAEKRQV

-669 SGLKAAEEMLSR
+669 SGLKAAEEMLDR
-681 QVEQ
+681 QAES